1 MLVASEPPTG
11 PPRRFLVPVEDAD
24 ITPLVLESTRDL
36 AGIFDAEVTLLHV
49 WSNADYS
56 HVASMA
62 YATAANDAQAKS
74 EIDKDLHA
82 AAAQWLD
89 ELATTGIARERVT
102 ALVTYGRASET
113 IVQVAQSS
121 AADLIIMGGR
131 GSGLVLPALLGSTVG
146 SVLHE
151 ARCPVMVVTEAHRGA

>member
-1 MLVASEPPTG
+1 
-11 PPRRFLVPVEDAD
+11 
-24 ITPLVLESTRDL
+24 
-36 AGIFDAEVTLLHV
+36 
-49 WSNADYS
+49 
-56 HVASMA
+56 MA

-89 ELATTGIARERVT
+89 ELATTGIARDRVT
-102 ALVTYGRASET
+102 AVVTYGRAGET
-113 IVQVAQSS
+113 FVQVAQSS
-121 AADLIIMGGR
+121 GADLIIMGGR

-151 ARCPVMVVTEAHRGA
+151 ARCPVMVVTEVRRGA